1 MNVLILLGE
10 GSMMS
15 SSVKYRENTLA
26 FLYGIFAALAAGTA
40 WTIFSMAGFEAAA
53 LNLLQ
58 MAGLVLVALLMVFF
72 FFRAFQQSFWGGV
85 GGFLMIPIG
94 VVALASVLFL
104 PGMLKGEAVVEE
116 DAALEVF
123 LTPSLAPTD
132 EIAEAAQEEEGTA
145 AQEECL
151 LWSSV
156 DSSMVGEDICVYGN
170 LARANSREGV
180 FYMLFVNEP
189 GRFFL
194 MAYNWGDSSLAGSCV
209 KTRGVVQRLGA
220 SPVIV
225 VAKQAD
231 LEACD

>member
-1 MNVLILLGE
+1 
-10 GSMMS
+10 MMA

-53 LNLLQ
+53 LNLVQ

-72 FFRAFQQSFWGGV
+72 FFRAFQQSFWAGV

-104 PGMLKGEAVVEE
+104 PGMLQAEATVEE
-116 DAALEVF
+116 DPALEVF

-132 EIAEAAQEEEGTA
+132 EIAAIAEVDEEAAEEE
-145 AQEECL
+145 QCL
-151 LWSSV
+151 LWSDV
-156 DSSMVGEDICVYGN
+156 DNGIVGQEICVYGN

-180 FYMLFVNEP
+180 FYMLFINEP